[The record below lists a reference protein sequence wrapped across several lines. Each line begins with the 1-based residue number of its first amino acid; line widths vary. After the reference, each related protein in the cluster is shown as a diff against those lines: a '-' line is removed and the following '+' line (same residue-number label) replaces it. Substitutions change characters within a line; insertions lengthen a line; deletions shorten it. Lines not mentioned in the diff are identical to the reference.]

1 MRESVTQQNSGAD
14 EGYGNCKGPTFL
26 KKVIIN

>member
-1 MRESVTQQNSGAD
+1 MRESVTQQNSGVD

-26 KKVIIN
+26 IIMIIN